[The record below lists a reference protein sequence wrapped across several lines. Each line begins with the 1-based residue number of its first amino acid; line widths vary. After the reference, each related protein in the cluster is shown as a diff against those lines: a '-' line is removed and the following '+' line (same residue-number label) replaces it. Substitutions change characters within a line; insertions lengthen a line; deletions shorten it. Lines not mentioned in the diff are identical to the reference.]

1 MFKTTLFALA
11 LMAPSVAVAQEA
23 PLCPTVGLL
32 ATTIMEA
39 RQANAPM
46 SELLD
51 ILTVQTTDPNAIA
64 LTEAIIMDAYSRPG
78 FGSPANQQRSIDEF
92 RVDMEFAC
100 YSATL

>member
-1 MFKTTLFALA
+1 MFKTAIFVLAALA
-11 LMAPSVAVAQEA
+11 PSPTVSQEA

-32 ATTIMEA
+32 AATIMEA
-39 RQANAPM
+39 RQANTPM

-51 ILTVQTTDPNAIA
+51 ILTVQTTDPNAI
-64 LTEAIIMDAYSRPG
+64 TIIEAIIMDAYSRPG

>member
-1 MFKTTLFALA
+1 MFKTAIFVLAALT
-11 LMAPSVAVAQEA
+11 PSVAEAQGA

-32 ATTIMEA
+32 SAEIMEA
-39 RQANAPM
+39 RQANTPM

-64 LTEAIIMDAYSRPG
+64 IIEAIIMDAYSRPG
-78 FGSPANQQRSIDEF
+78 FGTPANQQRSIDEF